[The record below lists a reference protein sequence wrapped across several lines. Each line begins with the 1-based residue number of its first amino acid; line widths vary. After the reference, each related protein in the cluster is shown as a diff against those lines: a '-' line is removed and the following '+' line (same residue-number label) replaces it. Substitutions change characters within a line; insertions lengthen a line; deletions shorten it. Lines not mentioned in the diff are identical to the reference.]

1 MAFYRITYNEKYRFA
16 TLHNYGCTF
25 HCSFC
30 SYKLRSGADGRPGF
44 AEPRPEKFLS
54 VEEQKTALRNI
65 DIDKLYFMGGEP
77 TVAPELPDMLRF
89 GKTELNVMTK
99 LGHTN
104 GSKLPLPY
112 LDGANVGFKA
122 WSDELHLQ
130 ITGRPK
136 SLIYDNFQRAFDSGM
151 SMAANMVFIPGKVDL
166 DELAGLV
173 NFLAHLSPEI
183 PFHIM
188 GYIPVPGEPYRRPTP
203 EELTA
208 AQQLALSCLKQVAVS
223 SLSSAEALDL
233 TSRDDRF
240 NVKIIAGV

>member
-30 SYKLRSGADGRPGF
+30 SYKLRSGANGRPGF
-44 AEPRPEKFLS
+44 AEPKPEKFLT
-54 VEEQKTALRNI
+54 VEEQKAALKKV

-77 TVAPELPDMLRF
+77 TVAPELPEMLHF
-89 GKTELNVMTK
+89 AKTELNVMTK

-122 WSDELHLQ
+122 WSDELHLE

-136 SLIYDNFQRAFDSGM
+136 SLIYDNFQRAFD
-151 SMAANMVFIPGKVDL
+151 
-166 DELAGLV
+166 AGL
-173 NFLAHLSPEI
+173 
-183 PFHIM
+183 
-188 GYIPVPGEPYRRPTP
+188 
-203 EELTA
+203 
-208 AQQLALSCLKQVAVS
+208 
-223 SLSSAEALDL
+223 
-233 TSRDDRF
+233 
-240 NVKIIAGV
+240 